1 MANSKRIWNKE
12 ELTFAYYV
20 SKYGTLNGLNM
31 DKEEIVNYIIGDTT
45 ERSFDMQVAN
55 FNYILGHI
63 DSYQLDATSKLQG
76 EIVEELKNKT
86 VTQVRDILINYA
98 ESVDDK
104 ARERKVKAKNKTAN
118 EKVAELNAISQ
129 GNFEAKLA
137 MYAQMGRRL
146 TPVKK

>member
-31 DKEEIVNYIIGDTT
+31 SKDEIVEYVIGDTT

-55 FNYILGHI
+55 FNYILGLG
-63 DSYQLDATSKLQG
+63 DYQLDATSRLQV

-98 ESVDDK
+98 DSIDEVVNSRRTK
-104 ARERKVKAKNKTAN
+104 KNNTVAN
-118 EKVAELNAISQ
+118 ENVAALNAQ
-129 GNFEAKLA
+129 EVANFEAKMK
-137 MYAQMGRRL
+137 MYKSLGRRL
-146 TPVKK
+146 TPVKR

>member
-31 DKEEIVNYIIGDTT
+31 SKDEIVEYVIGDTT

-55 FNYILGHI
+55 FNYILGLG
-63 DSYQLDATSKLQG
+63 DYQLDATSRLQV

-98 ESVDDK
+98 DSIDEVVNSRRTK
-104 ARERKVKAKNKTAN
+104 KNNTVAN
-118 EKVAELNAISQ
+118 ENVAALNAQ
-129 GNFEAKLA
+129 EVANFEAKMK
-137 MYAQMGRRL
+137 MYKSLGRRL